1 MIELTITLLGL
12 VEVSTIFPYDDPMA
26 PTPTP
31 DTEVRWLSP
40 PEQDAWRAFITGTRR
55 LLERLERDFKSHGL
69 SHDDYGV
76 LVALSEADGGRLRMA
91 ELADQSVESRSRL
104 SHHIGRMESKGLV
117 SRESCPNDRR
127 GFFAVL
133 TDDGRAVMEETSPH
147 HVAGVRAH
155 FLDQVEPDELAVISR
170 AFGRINEAFGPDGAC
185 PGT

>member
-1 MIELTITLLGL
+1 
-12 VEVSTIFPYDDPMA
+12 MA
-26 PTPTP
+26 PDPGP
-31 DTEVRWLSP
+31 DVRWLSHE
-40 PEQDAWRAFITGTRR
+40 EQQAWRHFIAGSRR
-55 LLERLERDFKSHGL
+55 LLDRLERDLKAHGL

-104 SHHIGRMESKGLV
+104 SHHIGRLEAKGLV
-117 SRESCPNDRR
+117 RRESCPDDRR

-133 TDDGRAVMEETSPH
+133 TDSGRARMEETAPV

-155 FLDQVEPDELAVISR
+155 FLDQLDGDELATIAA
-170 AFGRINEAFGPDGAC
+170 AFARVDEALGPEDRC